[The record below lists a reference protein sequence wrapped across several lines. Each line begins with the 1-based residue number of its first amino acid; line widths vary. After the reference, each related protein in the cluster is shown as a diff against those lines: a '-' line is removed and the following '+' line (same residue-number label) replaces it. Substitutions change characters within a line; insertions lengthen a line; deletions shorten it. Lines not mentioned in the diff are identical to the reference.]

1 MRWLLAAA
9 VATLALALAAP
20 TVAAPKKPKPPPP
33 PPPDTA
39 ADCTFTAQADVPDY
53 LVLATLILRVDCA
66 TVKQGITVTAT
77 EFTRDGASFPD
88 PVQHGHVLE
97 HDDVHLG
104 STSSRTTTIRSR
116 PPETSATAPAA
127 SGSSEDARSDRPA
140 PARTTRASDGM
151 RRRGPVGSR
160 PAHGSQSTMPSG
172 ASRCVATPNSVARST
187 VRSHS

>member
-53 LVLATLILRVDCA
+53 LVLATLILGVDCA
-66 TVKQGITVTAT
+66 TVKQDHRHRHRVHEG
-77 EFTRDGASFPD
+77 RGFPSAD

-97 HDDVHLG
+97 HDDVHLQDRPLLVRQPSG
-104 STSSRTTTIRSR
+104 RVPRRPALLRQRLRARRRTH
-116 PPETSATAPAA
+116 
-127 SGSSEDARSDRPA
+127 ARTGRRLRGRPA
-140 PARTTRASDGM
+140 PLTG
-151 RRRGPVGSR
+151 
-160 PAHGSQSTMPSG
+160 
-172 ASRCVATPNSVARST
+172 
-187 VRSHS
+187 